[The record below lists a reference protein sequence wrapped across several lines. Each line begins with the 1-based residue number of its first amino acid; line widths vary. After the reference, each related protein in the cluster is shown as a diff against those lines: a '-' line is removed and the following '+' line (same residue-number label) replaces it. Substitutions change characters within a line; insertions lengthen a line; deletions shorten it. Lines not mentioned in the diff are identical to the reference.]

1 LKLQPAQ
8 AHPRLGNAISRSRE
22 MKVFLSLLLALAAML
37 PAYAQQPY
45 ATGEVKRINER
56 RKEITVA
63 HGPIPQLAMDAMT
76 MAFPVKDAK
85 LLKRVK
91 VGDKVRFQAEMVGK
105 EAIITSIEVIK

>member
-1 LKLQPAQ
+1 
-8 AHPRLGNAISRSRE
+8 

-63 HGPIPQLAMDAMT
+63 HGPN
-76 MAFPVKDAK
+76 
-85 LLKRVK
+85 R
-91 VGDKVRFQAEMVGK
+91 
-105 EAIITSIEVIK
+105 TSRWRR